1 MMNFPED
8 ERVSSAWMKL
18 TITLMVAYAT
28 IVVMVG
34 VAAFH

>member
-18 TITLMVAYAT
+18 TITLNAT

-34 VAAFH
+34 VAAFHS